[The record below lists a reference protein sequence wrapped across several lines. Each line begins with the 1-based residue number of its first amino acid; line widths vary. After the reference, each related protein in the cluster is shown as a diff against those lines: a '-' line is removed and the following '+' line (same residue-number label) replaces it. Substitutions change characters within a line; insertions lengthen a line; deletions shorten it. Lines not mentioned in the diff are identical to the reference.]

1 MKKLISLFL
10 IMCLACMLIP
20 AVAEEALTGEWYMK
34 SMKMGEQEYDAA
46 ALGVNIV
53 MTLSEDGTAAMTMPD
68 SPDPVTGTWTLDG
81 DQITLNVAD
90 EAPITGKVTAEA
102 IALEQEGQ
110 IMLFTKE
117 APVAIV
123 VADAK
128 AAESVEDFYGEYS
141 VAYVDMEGR
150 LMDMSSLGY
159 TTGLVIGDGIF
170 EIKPTNDEDMMALT
184 LGMLALTPA
193 GLEDG
198 VLKVTS
204 ATAPESVDGQIE
216 LLEDGMIKITTN
228 NITSQSSMLF
238 YFAPAAAA
246 EEPAA

>member
-1 MKKLISLFL
+1 MKKLISLLL
-10 IMCLACMLIP
+10 ILCMTCMLIP
-20 AVAEEALTGEWYMK
+20 AVAEEALTGEWYLK

-46 ALGVNIV
+46 AMGVNIV
-53 MTLSEDGTAAMTMPD
+53 MTLGEDGTAAMTMPD

-90 EAPITGKVTAEA
+90 EAPITGTVTAEA

-110 IMLFTKE
+110 IMIFTRE

-128 AAESVEDFYGEYS
+128 AAESVEDFYGTYAI
-141 VAYVDMEGR
+141 AYVDMEGR
-150 LMDMSSLGY
+150 LMDMASLGGA
-159 TTGLVIGDGIF
+159 TGLVIGDGTF
-170 EIKPTNDEDMMALT
+170 EIIPASEDDMMALT
-184 LGMLALTPA
+184 LGMFALTPTD
-193 GLEDG
+193 LEDG
-198 VLKVTS
+198 VLKLTS
-204 ATAPESVDGQIE
+204 ATSPENVDGRIE
-216 LLEDGMIKITTN
+216 LLEDGMIKITAN
-228 NITSQSSMLF
+228 NLSSQSSMVF